1 MQIFYELFSENFNI
15 FDMDTP
21 QERLKYFIKQRFKS
35 NSAFARKI
43 GSSPQML
50 NKYLNQDS
58 VFSTITKLEQ
68 LRQAGINPEWY
79 LKGEGEMDA
88 GETPQLRLRRF
99 IESKFDSQKAFADAM
114 GMTTQN
120 LNQYINLNR
129 VFSNYTQITAL
140 KKLGLNPEW
149 YIDGKGDMEY
159 SEHTEVDIKE
169 VLKFKDFFAKVKLY
183 NQVAYANTSTVVPN
197 LEDFED
203 GTINTMTGVKDEA
216 ENFGAIR
223 VSGNSMV
230 NYGMLDGTIV
240 VFNKELKPKNGN
252 FVVALLNGNL
262 LVKHYINNDGKIELH
277 SADGQTLPI
286 TENLDDNCK
295 IVGVVTYY
303 YNKTI

>member
-1 MQIFYELFSENFNI
+1 MN
-15 FDMDTP
+15 TP
-21 QERLKYFIKQRFKS
+21 QERLKHFIKQRFRS
-35 NSAFARKI
+35 NAEFARKL
-43 GSSPQML
+43 GDTPQLL
-50 NKYLNQDS
+50 NKYLNSDNVYTNKS
-58 VFSTITKLEQ
+58 KLEQ
-68 LRQAGINPEWY
+68 LRQAGLNPNWY
-79 LKGEGEMDA
+79 LTGLGEMDA
-88 GETPQLRLRRF
+88 DETTPQVRLRRF
-99 IESKFDSQKAFADAM
+99 IESKFNSQREFAKAM
-114 GMTTQN
+114 GMTSQN
-120 LNQYINLNR
+120 LNQYLNLNR

-159 SEHTEVDIKE
+159 REHTEVDIKE

-203 GTINTMTGVKDEA
+203 GTINTMTGVKGEA

-252 FVVALLNGNL
+252 FVVAMLNGNL
-262 LVKHYINNDGKIELH
+262 LVKHYIDNNGKIELH
-277 SADGQTLPI
+277 SADGHTLPI
-286 TENLDDNCK
+286 TENLDDNGT

>member
-1 MQIFYELFSENFNI
+1 MPL
-15 FDMDTP
+15 DTP

-35 NSAFARKI
+35 NSAFARKL
-43 GSSPQML
+43 GNTPQLL
-50 NKYLNQDS
+50 NKYLNQDF
-58 VFSTITKLEQ
+58 VFSTYEKLEQ
-68 LRQAGINPEWY
+68 LRQAGLNPEWY
-79 LKGEGEMDA
+79 LKGDGEMDA
-88 GETPQLRLRRF
+88 GETPQIRLRRF

-159 SEHTEVDIKE
+159 REHTEVDIKE

-262 LVKHYINNDGKIELH
+262 LVKHYIDNNGKIELH
-277 SADGQTLPI
+277 SADGHTLPLK
-286 TENLDDNCK
+286 ENLDDDCK